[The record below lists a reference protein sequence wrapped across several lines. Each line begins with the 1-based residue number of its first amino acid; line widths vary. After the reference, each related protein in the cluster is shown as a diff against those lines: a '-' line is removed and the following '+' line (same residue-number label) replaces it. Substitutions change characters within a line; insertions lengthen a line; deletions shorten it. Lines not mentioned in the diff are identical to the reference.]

1 MLKRAEG
8 LPAKI
13 PQSYKD
19 RMPKNEEEKKDDDDE
34 EIEAFLAKQREKW
47 KRQGHGT
54 TKLTEIKETVLESR
68 TTVLDQT
75 GTTGNY

>member
-1 MLKRAEG
+1 MDE
-8 LPAKI
+8 KI
-13 PQSYKD
+13 AIQTHIK
-19 RMPKNEEEKKDDDDE
+19 KNEPEDDDE

-68 TTVLDQT
+68 TTFLDQT